1 MWIFT
6 DTGFVSAVADRDNTD
21 QLIVRSRD
29 RASLE
34 PLAAL
39 DGDQILV
46 GIGSDYRYRI
56 LCSRETFTR
65 WVTEQ
70 ATAIDYPNFKN
81 RVTQTRGH
89 QFSHA
94 LMDVWAAML
103 AVDDTR

>member
-6 DTGFVSAVADRDNTD
+6 DTGFVSAVADRDNND

-70 ATAIDYPNFKN
+70 ATAIDYPNFKDEVAKVDPE
-81 RVTQTRGH
+81 RAAVYMG
-89 QFSHA
+89 
-94 LMDVWAAML
+94 VWSEL
-103 AVDDTR
+103 RKLQERE